1 MPKETINHKLKKPL
15 YSDNA
20 DIAVINENFDTIDE
34 LLTPSV
40 YAQTAPDSSATKG
53 KLSVVLGWLAN
64 RIKAITGQNSWQANP
79 PVTLAEC
86 ANHISSGTHQNATIN
101 SNGFMSYTDKQK
113 LDNATSE
120 YTSNRLMLRDSSG
133 RAKVQ
138 SPSGSYDIANK
149 TYVDT
154 NFVKKSSD
162 TTMSAKLTAQSN
174 TAYTTKQVRNI
185 VLWTS
190 GSTPPSTCYGDIVIK
205 TF

>member
-1 MPKETINHKLKKPL
+1 MPKETTNHKLKKPL

-20 DIAVINENFDTIDE
+20 DIAVINENFDAIDE

-40 YAQTAPDSSATKG
+40 YAQTAPDSSASKG
-53 KLSVVLGWLAN
+53 KLSTVLGWLAN

-79 PVTLAEC
+79 SVTLAEC
-86 ANHISSGTHQNATIN
+86 SNHISSGTHRNATIN

-120 YTSNRLMLRDSSG
+120 YTSSRLMMRDSSG

-154 NFVKKSSD
+154 NFVKKNSD

-190 GSTPPSTCYGDIVIK
+190 GSTPPSTSYGDIVIK

>member
-1 MPKETINHKLKKPL
+1 MPKETTNHKLKKPL

-40 YAQTAPDSSATKG
+40 YAQTAPGSSVSKG
-53 KLSVVLGWLAN
+53 KLSAVLGWLAN

-86 ANHISSGTHQNATIN
+86 SNHISSGTHRNATIN

-120 YTSNRLMLRDSSG
+120 YTSNRLMMRDSNG

-190 GSTPPSTCYGDIVIK
+190 GSTPPSTSYGDIVIK

>member
-1 MPKETINHKLKKPL
+1 MPKETTNHKLKKPL

-20 DIAVINENFDTIDE
+20 DIAVINENFDAIDE

-40 YAQTAPDSSATKG
+40 YAQTAPDSSASKG

-86 ANHISSGTHQNATIN
+86 SNHISSGTHRNATIN

-120 YTSNRLMLRDSSG
+120 YTSSRLMMRDSNG
-133 RAKVQ
+133 RAKVKN
-138 SPSGSYDIANK
+138 PSTDYEIANK
-149 TYVDT
+149 NYVDT
-154 NFVKKSSD
+154 NFVKKNSD

-190 GSTPPSTCYGDIVIK
+190 GSTPLSTSYGDIVIK

>member
-1 MPKETINHKLKKPL
+1 MPKETTNHKLKKPL

-40 YAQTAPDSSATKG
+40 YAQTAPDSSASKG
-53 KLSVVLGWLAN
+53 KLSAVLGWLAN

-86 ANHISSGTHQNATIN
+86 SNHISSGTHRNATIN

-120 YTSNRLMLRDSSG
+120 YTSSRLVMRDLSG

-138 SPSGSYDIANK
+138 NPSSDYDIANK
-149 TYVDT
+149 LYVDT
-154 NFVKKSSD
+154 NFVKKNSD
-162 TTMSAKLTAQSN
+162 TAMSAKLTAQSI

-190 GSTPPSTCYGDIVIK
+190 GSTPPSTSYGDIVIK